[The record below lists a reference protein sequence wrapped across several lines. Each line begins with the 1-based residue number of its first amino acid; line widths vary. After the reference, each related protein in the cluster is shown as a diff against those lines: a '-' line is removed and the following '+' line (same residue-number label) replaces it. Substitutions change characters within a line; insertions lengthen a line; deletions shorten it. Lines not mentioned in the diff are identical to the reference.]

1 MQEVFEDMVKTGVSM
16 FDDAINH
23 TDVVKLLKDIKLQKA
38 IYESRMKFIER
49 ALNRVGPH
57 ELQDDDELEGELLDL
72 AGQVTFAQ
80 YVIDV
85 IESGK
90 FACERTEINID

>member
-16 FDDAINH
+16 IDDAINH
-23 TDVVKLLKDIKLQKA
+23 TDVVKLLKEIKLQKA
-38 IYESRMKFIER
+38 IIESRSKLLEHEY
-49 ALNRVGPH
+49 NRIGSHDPV
-57 ELQDDDELEGELLDL
+57 DDDLLETEILNL
-72 AGQVTFAQ
+72 AGQVEFAT

-90 FACERTEINID
+90 FACERKEINID